1 MTVKLS
7 FLLTE
12 EQLDRD
18 FMKQVEPDWRKLATC
33 VQCGTCSASCPAA
46 DLMDYPPRQL
56 WELVRLGLRD
66 QVMNSRTFWL
76 CTQCYACTVRC
87 PRGIQ
92 IGDTMRNL
100 REWAVAQGYEVPPAL
115 LQLRDAVDA
124 THNILNEDNESRLIW
139 SQNLEPMPEQLKD
152 ALPGQAVVSLAEPA
166 EVLLFTGC
174 VSSFY
179 PMAYSIPQSLVQ
191 IMEQAGVTYATMGGE
206 EWCCGY
212 PLYLAGMKDRVA
224 ELAQHNIERVQAIA
238 PQRLVATCASCYHT
252 WREIYPEYADGD
264 FDFEVLH
271 ASEFLAELIE
281 AGRIKMAELPFGST
295 QGEPWVVTYHDPCDL
310 GRKNG
315 VYDPPRF
322 IIESVPGIE
331 LREMPNNREDAICCG
346 GGGDVAMMEADAVE
360 HMAGHR
366 LAQAVETGATA
377 IISSCQ
383 QCKRTL
389 LQAARKTKTR
399 IRVLDVTELVWQAME
414 K

>member
-1 MTVKLS
+1 MTIEFPS
-7 FLLTE
+7 PLTAE
-12 EQLDRD
+12 RLDRD
-18 FMKQVEPDWRKLATC
+18 FIKQVEPDWQKLATC
-33 VQCGTCSASCPAA
+33 IQCGTCSASCPAA
-46 DLMDYPPRQL
+46 ELMDYSPRQL
-56 WELVRLGLRD
+56 WEMIRLGLRD

-76 CTQCYACTVRC
+76 CTQCYACQVRC
-87 PRGIQ
+87 PRGIH
-92 IGDTMRNL
+92 ISETMRNL
-100 REWAVAQGYEVPPAL
+100 REWAVAQGYEVPTAL

-124 THNILNEDNESRLIW
+124 TYNILNEDNQSRLIW
-139 SQNLEPMPEQLKD
+139 SQNLEPLPEQLQEGR
-152 ALPGQAVVSLAEPA
+152 PGQA

-191 IMEQAGVTYATMGGE
+191 ILEQAGVTYTTMGGE

-212 PLYLAGMKDRVA
+212 PIYLAGMKERVA
-224 ELAQHNIERVQAIA
+224 ELAQHNIEQARAWA
-238 PQRLVATCASCYHT
+238 PQTLVATCASCYHT
-252 WREIYPEYADGD
+252 WYHLYPEYNNGSSD
-264 FDFEVLH
+264 FGFEVLH
-271 ASEFLAELIE
+271 ASELLAHLIE
-281 AGRIKMAELPFGST
+281 EGRIKMSEL
-295 QGEPWVVTYHDPCDL
+295 PWVVTYHDPCDL

-315 VYDPPRF
+315 VYETPRS
-322 IIESVPGIE
+322 IIRSIPGME
-331 LREMPNNREDAICCG
+331 LREMLNNREDTMCCG

-360 HMAGHR
+360 HMAERR
-366 LAQAVETGATA
+366 LAQAVDTGATA

>member
-1 MTVKLS
+1 MTVQLPS
-7 FLLTE
+7 LLTE
-12 EQLDRD
+12 ERLDRD
-18 FMKQVEPDWRKLATC
+18 FIKQVEPDWQKLATC
-33 VQCGTCSASCPAA
+33 MQCGTCSASCPAA
-46 DLMDYPPRQL
+46 ELMDYAPRQL

-76 CTQCYACTVRC
+76 CTQCYACQVRC
-87 PRGIQ
+87 PRGIH
-92 IGDTMRNL
+92 ISETMRNL
-100 REWAVAQGYEVPPAL
+100 REWAVANGYEVPAAL
-115 LQLRDAVDA
+115 LQMRDAVDA
-124 THNILNEDNESRLIW
+124 TYNILNEDNQSRLIW
-139 SQNLEPMPEQLKD
+139 SQNLEPLPEQLQE
-152 ALPGQAVVSLAEPA
+152 GQRGQA

-191 IMEQAGVTYATMGGE
+191 VLEQAGVTYTTMGGE

-212 PLYLAGMKDRVA
+212 PIYLAGMKERMA
-224 ELAQHNIERVQAIA
+224 ELAQHNIKQAQAWA
-238 PQRLVATCASCYHT
+238 PQAMVATCASCYHT
-252 WREIYPEYADGD
+252 WYHLYPEYNNGSGD
-264 FDFEVLH
+264 FGFEVLH
-271 ASEFLAELIE
+271 ASELLARLIE
-281 AGRIKMAELPFGST
+281 EGRIKMSEL
-295 QGEPWVVTYHDPCDL
+295 PWVVTYHDPCDL

-315 VYDPPRF
+315 VYEAPRS
-322 IIESVPGIE
+322 IVRSIPGME
-331 LREMPNNREDAICCG
+331 LREMPNNREDAMCCG

-360 HMAGHR
+360 HMAERR
-366 LAQAVETGATA
+366 LAQAVGTGATA

>member
-1 MTVKLS
+1 MAVE
-7 FLLTE
+7 FPPLLTE
-12 EQLDRD
+12 EWLDRD
-18 FMKQVEPDWRKLATC
+18 FMKQVEPNWRKLVTC
-33 VQCGTCSASCPAA
+33 IQCGTCSASCPAGE
-46 DLMDYPPRQL
+46 LMDYPPRQL
-56 WELVRLGLRD
+56 WELVRLGLRE

-92 IGDTMRNL
+92 IGETMRNL

-115 LQLRDAVDA
+115 LQLRDAVNA
-124 THNILNEDNESRLIW
+124 TYNILNEDNQSRLIW
-139 SQNLEPMPEQLKD
+139 SQNLEPVPQQLRD
-152 ALPGQAVVSLAEPA
+152 ARPGQPVVSLAEPA

-191 IMEQAGVTYATMGGE
+191 VLEQAGVTYTTMGGE

-212 PLYLAGMKDRVA
+212 PVYLAGMKGRIA
-224 ELAQHNIERVQAIA
+224 ELARHNIERAQAVA

-252 WREIYPEYADGD
+252 WRELYPEYAGGGGDGD
-264 FDFEVLH
+264 FGFEVLH
-271 ASEFLAELIE
+271 ASEFLAHLIE
-281 AGRIKMAELPFGST
+281 GGRIKMAEL
-295 QGEPWVVTYHDPCDL
+295 PWVVTYHDPCDL

-315 VYDPPRF
+315 IYEAPRS
-322 IIESVPGIE
+322 IIKSIPGIQ
-331 LREMPNNREDAICCG
+331 LREMPNNREDAMCCG
-346 GGGDVAMMEADAVE
+346 GGGDVAMMEADVTE
-360 HMAGHR
+360 HIAERR
-366 LAQAVETGATA
+366 LAQAVDTGAKA

-389 LQAARKTKTR
+389 LQAARKTRTR
-399 IRVLDVTELVWQAME
+399 IRILDVTELVWQAME